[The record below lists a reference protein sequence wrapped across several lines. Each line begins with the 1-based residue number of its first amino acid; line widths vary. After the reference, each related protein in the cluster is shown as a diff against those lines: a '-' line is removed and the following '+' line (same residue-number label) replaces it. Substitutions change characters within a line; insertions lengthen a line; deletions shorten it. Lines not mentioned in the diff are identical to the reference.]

1 MTIQLG
7 GGSTEDQHTADA
19 LLRDSGR
26 NVFVYLYET
35 FAASLFDYCAGL
47 LPDPVAACDAVQDS
61 LVAVDGQISE
71 LPDPDQLRLWLYAAA
86 RRACQNRLA
95 ARGPRPASPAE
106 AAGPDGFGLGAPDGF
121 GLGAPGPAGPDRET
135 LAIVSAALAR
145 LDASDREVLNLA
157 YRHGIEGGDLAGVL
171 GLPARRARALLAG
184 ACARF
189 AQSAS
194 VVEVLRAGPAGCHV
208 APGIVGSPDP
218 AAPAALR
225 AGPRFSRH
233 VGSCPD
239 CARVLAGRSFEA
251 GLIAR
256 VPLEVPVGRLRLR
269 IARTAVALGTYRRK
283 VVDVPD
289 LPGGPFEPGQPAEPA
304 RPDPRARRAE
314 PAVPVVPAAPA
325 GLGEA
330 DDTGVMAPV
339 RARGAEPAGPAVP
352 AGLGEADD
360 TGVMAP
366 VRARGAEPAGP
377 AVPAGLGEADDTGVM
392 APVRARGAERLGP
405 RCRPVSGRLMTRASW
420 RRSGLAVPS
429 RLGPRCPLVS
439 GRLMTRASWRRSG
452 LAVPSRLGPRC
463 RPVSGRLMTRASWRR
478 SGLAVPS
485 RLGPRCPLVSARL
498 MTPAF
503 RRRSRRAAACRRRW
517 RHHRWRW
524 PSWPCRESCSSGTS
538 WP

>member
-1 MTIQLG
+1 MTVQLG

-135 LAIVSAALAR
+135 LAIVTAALAR

-218 AAPAALR
+218 AAPAALPGRPALQPSRRVVPGLRPRSRRPLLRSRPDRPGTARGPGGQAPAAYRQDRGGSRHLPPQGRRRAGSSRRPVR
-225 AGPRFSRH
+225 AGPARRARAP
-233 VGSCPD
+233 GSAGQARRARCAC
-239 CARVLAGRSFEA
+239 CARGAGRSR
-251 GLIAR
+251 G
-256 VPLEVPVGRLRLR
+256 GR
-269 IARTAVALGTYRRK
+269 
-283 VVDVPD
+283 
-289 LPGGPFEPGQPAEPA
+289 
-304 RPDPRARRAE
+304 
-314 PAVPVVPAAPA
+314 
-325 GLGEA
+325 
-330 DDTGVMAPV
+330 
-339 RARGAEPAGPAVP
+339 
-352 AGLGEADD
+352 
-360 TGVMAP
+360 
-366 VRARGAEPAGP
+366 
-377 AVPAGLGEADDTGVM
+377 
-392 APVRARGAERLGP
+392 
-405 RCRPVSGRLMTRASW
+405 
-420 RRSGLAVPS
+420 
-429 RLGPRCPLVS
+429 
-439 GRLMTRASWRRSG
+439 
-452 LAVPSRLGPRC
+452 
-463 RPVSGRLMTRASWRR
+463 
-478 SGLAVPS
+478 
-485 RLGPRCPLVSARL
+485 
-498 MTPAF
+498 
-503 RRRSRRAAACRRRW
+503 
-517 RHHRWRW
+517 
-524 PSWPCRESCSSGTS
+524 
-538 WP
+538 